1 MGTSIWID
9 ILVLVILFFC
19 TFQGYRNG
27 LLKSVIHFV
36 GYICALVVAFVG
48 SRMLAALLSGVS
60 RSYFLSFVTEKLG
73 DISGFSPEQT
83 VERMYESMPE
93 YLLNMAEFLFGSSDE
108 LAQKVASNTQDAAAA
123 ITDSIILPIV
133 SMFLEAVLFLILLG
147 ICLFL
152 VRRIARA
159 AWVVRKIPI
168 IGSVNA
174 LFGGILG
181 CLQGFL
187 LLAVLIGIV
196 SFLAAVSGG
205 SDTWLSEEVIQGTYL
220 FRYLYDIN
228 PLTFR

>member
-1 MGTSIWID
+1 MGTSVLID
-9 ILVLVILFFC
+9 LGVLAILFFC
-19 TFQGYRNG
+19 TLQGYRNG
-27 LLKSVIHFV
+27 FLKSVIRFV
-36 GYICALVVAFVG
+36 GYICAMVISFVG
-48 SRMLAALLSGVS
+48 SRMLAALLSGMS
-60 RSYFLSFVTEKLG
+60 RSYFLSFVTDKLG
-73 DISGFSPEQT
+73 DITDSSPEEA
-83 VERMYESMPE
+83 VERMYDSMPE
-93 YLLNMAEFLFGSSDE
+93 YLLNAAEFLFGSSE
-108 LAQKVASNTQDAAAA
+108 KLTQKVAASTQSAAEA
-123 ITDSIILPIV
+123 ITDAILLPIV
-133 SMFLEAVLFLILLG
+133 TMLLQAVLFLILLG

-152 VRRIARA
+152 VRRLARA
-159 AWVVRKIPI
+159 AWIVRKIPI

-205 SDTWLSEEVIQGTYL
+205 NETWLSEEVIRHTYL